1 MALPTLK
8 TTWSLFD
15 SFNIPVPHSLRR
27 LEQRM
32 GRMAARAESHK
43 NDQRKL
49 RKVQD
54 RSTKSKFL

>member
-54 RSTKSKFL
+54 